1 MTCTCGK
8 DADHIW
14 FSHNKITSSVQ
25 QNRLNTGDVECVF
38 VLGCTTCGEDIRRL
52 SPADIIGMLSRG
64 SEDNRPCNT
73 DMFLA
78 ALLEHGP
85 GCDRMNPA
93 ENAIEAWVHGGW
105 NEALSYLPGKVRA
118 DLMKKPNLEE
128 APAVELNDWE
138 QRKLSSHASS
148 SYLTYAEYDARGGLA
163 EKEKQEMAHWKR
175 LAEKLK
181 RPSEKVST

>member
-73 DMFLA
+73 DVFLA

-118 DLMKKPNLEE
+118 DLMKQPNLEE
-128 APAVELNDWE
+128 APP
-138 QRKLSSHASS
+138 LSIATKALREIAGHPA
-148 SYLTYAEYDARGGLA
+148 DDIRNLA
-163 EKEKQEMAHWKR
+163 KTA
-175 LAEKLK
+175 LALIAALEG
-181 RPSEKVST
+181 PSA